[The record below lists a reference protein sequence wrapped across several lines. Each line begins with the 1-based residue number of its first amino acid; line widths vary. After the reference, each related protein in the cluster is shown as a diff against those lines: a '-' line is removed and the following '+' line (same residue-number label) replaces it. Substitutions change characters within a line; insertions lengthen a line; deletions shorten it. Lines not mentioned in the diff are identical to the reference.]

1 MELRDLARV
10 VRSKNAGP
18 GTLTLDIMLPD
29 AASLARV
36 LAAPWLNPRSIAALY
51 RVPADAV
58 CIKPFAPA
66 HAVKIVLPRDA
77 AGAPG
82 DRDCYGAQ
90 AHAPLLAL
98 PV

>member
-1 MELRDLARV
+1 MELRELARV

-29 AASLARV
+29 EAALARV
-36 LAAPWLNPRSIAALY
+36 LAAPWLTAAPIAALY
-51 RVPADAV
+51 DVPAEAV
-58 CIKPFAPA
+58 RIVPFPPA
-66 HAVKIVLPRDA
+66 HAVKIVLPRVA

-90 AHAPLLAL
+90 AHTPLLTL